1 MADVEEIIDYIK
13 SLKKG
18 FDKDLF
24 QNKIDELAH
33 VVENIGLDYED
44 FHTLFKLWLNLS
56 IRKLFLDCMILVPCL
71 LFEYSLLKS

>member
-56 IRKLFLDCMILVPCL
+56 IRKLFLDCMILVLRL
-71 LFEYSLLKS
+71 LFEYSSLKS

>member
-56 IRKLFLDCMILVPCL
+56 IRKLFLDCMILVPRL
-71 LFEYSLLKS
+71 LFEYSTLKS